1 MIRSLRGA
9 MFVLACSVSAMASA
23 QTAAVRQIDIPAGD
37 LVTALDTLARQSGAQ
52 FIYQADQLRGLR
64 TSGVHGTL
72 SADDALERLLAGSGF
87 TVHRDDSGAV
97 VLVKGA
103 SQ

>member
-23 QTAAVRQIDIPAGD
+23 QSAAVRPIDIPAGD

-72 SADDALERLLAGSGF
+72 SADDALGRLLAGSGF
-87 TVHRDDSGAV
+87 TV
-97 VLVKGA
+97 
-103 SQ
+103 